1 MTFGFGVFIRAP
13 LCSVVFIFRLGNR
26 WRLAT
31 GEGGAA
37 WTRARALTSV
47 PAFQTRVGFSQEKA
61 PFLPGSS
68 LYAPGMAPGRRS
80 VAALHRRLFRVTAR
94 GSPLCQGAVLS
105 ARGQSSLP
113 GDSPCFRLAA
123 AAQCPG
129 EKRRGGS
136 LVRGFRAVP
145 GRFCARHKAAGVPA
159 SESPGARSARPVLAT
174 KINTAERKRLRSP
187 WAAGGG
193 GQFSRGD
200 EKRVWSRGSDSRAF
214 CVHLPPA
221 GP

>member
-80 VAALHRRLFRVTAR
+80 VAALHRRLSSVTAR
-94 GSPLCQGAVLS
+94 GSPLCQGTVLS
-105 ARGQSSLP
+105 ARGQSVLP
-113 GDSPCFRLAA
+113 ISCG
-123 AAQCPG
+123 
-129 EKRRGGS
+129 
-136 LVRGFRAVP
+136 RAVP
-145 GRFCARHKAAGVPA
+145 WGEASGRLPGTWLPCGSWAILCPSQSCG
-159 SESPGARSARPVLAT
+159 SPGV
-174 KINTAERKRLRSP
+174 
-187 WAAGGG
+187 
-193 GQFSRGD
+193 
-200 EKRVWSRGSDSRAF
+200 
-214 CVHLPPA
+214 
-221 GP
+221 